1 MNHIKKNTIRKIARE
16 MGIDR
21 ISEEALEETS
31 RIVEE
36 YIREIL
42 KTAIKLRDHAK
53 RKTIKKEDIQ
63 TAKEI
68 LSSKL

>member
-16 MGIDR
+16 LGIDR
-21 ISEEALEETS
+21 ISEEALEKLSEIT
-31 RIVEE
+31 EN
-36 YIREIL
+36 YIKELL
-42 KTAIKLRDHAK
+42 KTAIKLMNHAK